1 MQGEMAPP
9 RSVVVPQV
17 MIRVAGVSAQR
28 QADAAGGREGVVH
41 EVPQVEVAN
50 RVAHQEQP

>member
-28 QADAAGGREGVVH
+28 QVDAAGGREGVVH